1 MRSGEPR
8 DACRRKSGLSL
19 TVRTGSALARD
30 AVEYALHASLRDRG
44 PLEDPSTAG
53 GLSCAFV
60 GTAVCRA
67 WFGMAG
73 GTGSLPCKA
82 KWMASTTSVHRAAS
96 IWPGAALDA
105 LDSVPICRDVLLSGT
120 GRASSA
126 AAAAPSLFA
135 QIGARHCL

>member
-30 AVEYALHASLRDRG
+30 AVEYALHASGLLG
-44 PLEDPSTAG
+44 LWSTAG

-126 AAAAPSLFA
+126 AAAAPSLSA